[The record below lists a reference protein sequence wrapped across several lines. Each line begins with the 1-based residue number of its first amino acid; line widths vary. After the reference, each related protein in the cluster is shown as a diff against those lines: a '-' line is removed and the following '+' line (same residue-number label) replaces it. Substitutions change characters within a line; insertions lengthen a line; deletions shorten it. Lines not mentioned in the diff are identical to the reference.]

1 MTQYGGPSRR
11 FRFRLAAA
19 VLVGAG
25 LLIGTTACGPVRVVP
40 VSSESGAPPTTS
52 ATTAAGVSMP
62 NLVGVNAKAAQDQ
75 LGTLG
80 ISSHNVTFGSADPHA
95 SVVILAQ
102 NWTVTAQS
110 VPAGTPVSASTKV
123 VLTVV
128 KTADLG
134 TPTVVA
140 MPDLVGL
147 NGQVAV
153 DKLTALGF
161 SRLHIGFGS
170 ADPNASVVILPANW
184 KVVAQSVPAGA
195 QVDISSN
202 ITLTAVKL
210 TS

>member
-11 FRFRLAAA
+11 LRLRLAAA

-25 LLIGTTACGPVRVVP
+25 LLIGTTACGPVHVVP
-40 VSSESGAPPTTS
+40 VSSESGAPP

-95 SVVILAQ
+95 SVVILAA

-110 VPAGTPVSASTKV
+110 VPAGTTVSASTKV

-170 ADPNASVVILPANW
+170 ADPNASVVILPVNW

-195 QVDISSN
+195 QVDVTSS

-210 TS
+210 TT

>member
-11 FRFRLAAA
+11 FRLRMAAA

-25 LLIGTTACGPVRVVP
+25 LLIGTTACGPVTVVP
-40 VSSESGAPPTTS
+40 VSSESSAPPPTTS
-52 ATTAAGVSMP
+52 AALSMP

-80 ISSHNVTFGSADPHA
+80 ISSHNVSFGSADPRA
-95 SVVILAQ
+95 SVVILAE

-110 VPAGTPVSASTKV
+110 VPAGAALSASTKV

-128 KTADLG
+128 KTADLD

-161 SRLHIGFGS
+161 SRFHISFGS
-170 ADPNASVVILPANW
+170 ADPNAKVVILPANW
-184 KVVAQSVPAGA
+184 KVVAQSVPPNA

-202 ITLTAVKL
+202 ITLTAIKL
-210 TS
+210 AS